1 PGESMNHLNAPQ
13 THKILIEYD
22 LASISDR
29 ACLKP
34 KRVTLSPI
42 RRLRRFSWVIRAAIY
57 GQTWGYRR
65 VDRQR
70 SDL

>member
-1 PGESMNHLNAPQ
+1 MNHRNAPLE
-13 THKILIEYD
+13 HKTLKEND
-22 LASISDR
+22 LAPFNHPGY
-29 ACLKP
+29 LKP
-34 KRVTLSPI
+34 KRVTLSPT
-42 RRLRRFSWVIRAAIY
+42 RRLRRFSWVIRAAIN